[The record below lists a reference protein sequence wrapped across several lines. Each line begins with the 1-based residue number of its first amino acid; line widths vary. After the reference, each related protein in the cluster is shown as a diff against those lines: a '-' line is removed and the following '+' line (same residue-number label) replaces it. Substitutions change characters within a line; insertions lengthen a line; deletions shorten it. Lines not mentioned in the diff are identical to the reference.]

1 MATTTEPALLGPDVL
16 AGKLFSGG
24 WVDGAGRLATLEP
37 ATGDTLAEVGSAD
50 PEQVF
55 EAVRIASRAQPA
67 WGAADPYERAAL
79 LLRAAALFDEHRAEI
94 ADWLVREAGSI
105 PPKADFE
112 VGVAIKELQEA
123 AALAPRTRGE
133 VVPEPDGKINIAM
146 RVPIGVVGL
155 ITPWNFPLV
164 LSMRSLA
171 PALAMGN
178 AVVMKCDP
186 NTPVSGGLA
195 IARIFEEAGLPD
207 GVLHVLPGGADAGAA
222 LTVAPQ
228 VGMVSF
234 TGSTAAGRKV
244 GAACGENLKRVALEL
259 GGKSSFIVLED
270 ADIDA
275 ASSSGAWGSFLHQG
289 QICMAAGRHL
299 VHEKVAAEYLEKLAA
314 RAAHLPVGN
323 PATEQ
328 VALGPI
334 INPGQ
339 FDKVTSIVTDT
350 IAQGAQVLAGGEGRA
365 PFFPATVLAELTPDM
380 RGWREEIFGPV
391 APVMTFSD
399 DEEAIALAND
409 TEYGLSAGIFTSTP
423 SRGRQIAGSLRTG
436 MAHIND
442 QTVNDDPRTPFGGM
456 GASGNGGRFG
466 GDANLDEFTQW
477 RWITERAVPAT
488 YPF

>member
-1 MATTTEPALLGPDVL
+1 MATTAAPALFGPDVL
-16 AGKLFSGG
+16 EGKLYSGG
-24 WVDGAGRLATLEP
+24 WIAGAGRLETLEP

-50 PEQVF
+50 GEQVF
-55 EAVRIASRAQPA
+55 EAARIASRAQPA

-79 LLRAAALFDEHRAEI
+79 LLRAATLFDEHRAEI
-94 ADWLVREAGSI
+94 ADWLVREGGAI

-133 VVPEPDGKINIAM
+133 VVPEPDGKINITM
-146 RVPIGVVGL
+146 RVPIGVVGV
-155 ITPWNFPLV
+155 ITPWNFPLI
-164 LSMRSLA
+164 LGMRSVA

-178 AVVMKCDP
+178 AVILKCDP
-186 NTPVSGGLA
+186 NTPVSGGFSF
-195 IARIFEEAGLPD
+195 ARIFEEAGLPD

-222 LTVAPQ
+222 LTLAPQ

-289 QICMAAGRHL
+289 QICMASGRHL

-339 FDKVTSIVTDT
+339 FAKVTSIVNDT
-350 IAQGAQVLAGGEGRA
+350 IAQGAQVLAGGEGSA
-365 PFFPATVLAELTPDM
+365 PYFPATVLAEMTPDM

-399 DEEAIALAND
+399 DDEAIALAND
-409 TEYGLSAGIFTSTP
+409 TEYGLSAGIFTSSA

-442 QTVNDDPRTPFGGM
+442 QTVNDDPRTPFGGV